1 MARERWRDV
10 SDSVA
15 YAVCLHWTLYRG
27 RSYHWWS
34 VIKKFTFIY
43 SLLANVFL
51 RTYLQRAIQFPVVPK
66 PIHQNVRHIVMLFFD
81 ELPLVNANYVLQPP
95 QPQSS
100 LIGNACS
107 RKPVCSV
114 AEELYQHSVI
124 IQLSLLLSSRL
135 PLFLLSDSMYEGIL
149 KCNDHETYLLS
160 LALNNAIYPTNLR

>member
-10 SDSVA
+10 GDSVA
-15 YAVCLHWTLYRG
+15 YAVCLHRTLYRG

-34 VIKKFTFIY
+34 VIKNLPSSTLSLQMYSWEHICNNPFIKTSAILLCY
-43 SLLANVFL
+43 SSKSYRWSTRIMSFN
-51 RTYLQRAIQFPVVPK
+51 
-66 PIHQNVRHIVMLFFD
+66 
-81 ELPLVNANYVLQPP
+81 PP

-100 LIGNACS
+100 HIGNAFS

-160 LALNNAIYPTNLR
+160 LTLNNAIYPTNLR

>member
-1 MARERWRDV
+1 MWVIRLR
-10 SDSVA
+10 
-15 YAVCLHWTLYRG
+15 TLYVCIE
-27 RSYHWWS
+27 RSIWADLIIGEVLLKNLPSSTLSLQMYSWEHICNELYNSLWFQNPFIKTSAILLCYSSTSYRWS
-34 VIKKFTFIY
+34 TRIMSF
-43 SLLANVFL
+43 N
-51 RTYLQRAIQFPVVPK
+51 
-66 PIHQNVRHIVMLFFD
+66 
-81 ELPLVNANYVLQPP
+81 PP

-100 LIGNACS
+100 HIGNACS

-149 KCNDHETYLLS
+149 KCNNHETYLLS

>member
-10 SDSVA
+10 GDSVA

-81 ELPLVNANYVLQPP
+81 ELPLVNTNYVLQCASTPVFTYGERLLEKARVLSCWGIILTFCDYTAVP
-95 QPQSS
+95 AV
-100 LIGNACS
+100 I
-107 RKPVCSV
+107 KPVT
-114 AEELYQHSVI
+114 A
-124 IQLSLLLSSRL
+124 
-135 PLFLLSDSMYEGIL
+135 LFIVRFHVRR
-149 KCNDHETYLLS
+149 N
-160 LALNNAIYPTNLR
+160 P